1 MPMPACVHTRTRV
14 WHTSCATITT
24 LTKVFK
30 RSPPAP
36 FPLSLF
42 LSHTSDIR
50 NHNSRELTIIR
61 KVLGDLHALRESIVR
76 DFDVSE
82 KHVVVKVPF

>member
-1 MPMPACVHTRTRV
+1 MANVMRNDHHADRSVQTLP
-14 WHTSCATITT
+14 SC
-24 LTKVFK
+24 
-30 RSPPAP
+30 SP
-36 FPLSLF
+36 FLFSHF

-50 NHNSRELTIIR
+50 NYNTRELTIIR